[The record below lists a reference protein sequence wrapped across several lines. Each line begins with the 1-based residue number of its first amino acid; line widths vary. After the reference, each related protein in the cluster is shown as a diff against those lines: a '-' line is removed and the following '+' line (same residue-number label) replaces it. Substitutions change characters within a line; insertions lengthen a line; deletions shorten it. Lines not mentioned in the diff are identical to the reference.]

1 MLMDAS
7 LYVSIG
13 VKLTV
18 ALIGLL
24 IMTRLLGKK
33 EISQLTAFDF
43 VSSLMLSEL
52 VGNTIYD
59 DEIHLSHLLF
69 ALILWTV
76 LALGLEKFIAL
87 FPKISRYA
95 AGTPDLIIRDGVVDF
110 KAMKRNNL
118 DFAQLGMLL
127 RENDIF
133 SLREVA
139 YALFE
144 TNGSISVL
152 RQKNPEE
159 NTGNAK
165 DRQGSVSLPAY
176 IIENGSINEDT
187 LKRLGRDRTWVD
199 QLLLV
204 SGIPNQTCVLFA
216 EWSDSSGLYY
226 QLKEKHVKND

>member
-1 MLMDAS
+1 MIKIDNN
-7 LYVSIG
+7 LYITIAI
-13 VKLTV
+13 KLVV

-59 DEIHLSHLLF
+59 PEVHLSHLVF
-69 ALILWTV
+69 ALVVWTL
-76 LALGLEKFIAL
+76 LALGLEKFIASMPWL
-87 FPKISRYA
+87 SRYA
-95 AGTPDLIIRDGVVDF
+95 AGTPDLVIRDGVIDF

-127 RENDIF
+127 RENNVF

-152 RQKNPEE
+152 RQKDPNSLSGDAKAQQTKVCLPE
-159 NTGNAK
+159 
-165 DRQGSVSLPAY
+165 S
-176 IIENGSINEDT
+176 IIENGSINEDA
-187 LKRLGRDRTWVD
+187 LRRLGRNAQWLQ
-199 QLLLV
+199 QLLQL
-204 SGIPNQTCVLFA
+204 SGIAHHERVLYA
-216 EWSDSSGLYY
+216 EWSDDSGLFY
-226 QLKEKHVKND
+226 QLK

>member
-1 MLMDAS
+1 MKVNAS

-13 VKLTV
+13 LKLAV
-18 ALIGLL
+18 AMIGLL

-69 ALILWTV
+69 ALIIWTL
-76 LALGLEKFIAL
+76 LALGLEKFIAR
-87 FPKISRYA
+87 FPKLSRYTT
-95 AGTPDLIIRDGVVDF
+95 GTPDLIIREGVIDF

-118 DFAQLGMLL
+118 DFGQLGMLL
-127 RENDIF
+127 RENNIF

-152 RQKNPEE
+152 RQKDPEDIS
-159 NTGNAK
+159 GNAN
-165 DRQGSVSLPAY
+165 DQLSRVSLPSY
-176 IIENGSINEDT
+176 IIENGCINEDS
-187 LKRLGRDRTWVD
+187 LKRLGRDRNWVE
-199 QLLLV
+199 QLLQL
-204 SGIPNQTCVLFA
+204 SGISHHERVLFA

-226 QLKEKHVKND
+226 QLKE

>member
-1 MLMDAS
+1 M
-7 LYVSIG
+7 SIG

-24 IMTRLLGKK
+24 VMTRLLGKK

-59 DEIHLSHLLF
+59 DEVHLSHLIF
-69 ALILWTV
+69 ALALWTL
-76 LALGLEKFIAL
+76 LALGLEKLIAL
-87 FPKISRYA
+87 FPRLSRYA
-95 AGTPDLIIRDGVVDF
+95 AGTPVLLIRDGVVDF

-127 RENDIF
+127 RENNIF

-152 RQKNPEE
+152 RQKEPEE
-159 NTGNAK
+159 ISGNAK
-165 DRQGSVSLPAY
+165 AQRGSVSLPAY

-187 LKRLGRDRTWVD
+187 LKRLGRNRLWVE
-199 QLLLV
+199 QLLQL
-204 SGIPNQTCVLFA
+204 SGIPHQKRVLFA

-226 QLKEKHVKND
+226 QLKEEQED

>member
-1 MLMDAS
+1 MDMS
-7 LYVSIG
+7 LYITIA
-13 VKLTV
+13 VKLVV

-59 DEIHLSHLLF
+59 PEVHLSHLLF
-69 ALILWTV
+69 ALVVWTL
-76 LALGLEKFIAL
+76 LALGLEKFIAWMPWL
-87 FPKISRYA
+87 SRYA
-95 AGTPDLIIRDGVVDF
+95 AGTPDLVIKDGVIDF

-127 RENDIF
+127 RENNVF

-152 RQKNPEE
+152 RQKDPDSMSGDAKNQQTKVCLPE
-159 NTGNAK
+159 
-165 DRQGSVSLPAY
+165 S
-176 IIENGSINEDT
+176 IIENGHINEDA
-187 LKRLGRDRTWVD
+187 LKRLGRDSEWLN
-199 QLLLV
+199 QLLQL
-204 SGIPNQTCVLFA
+204 SSINRHEEVLYA
-216 EWSDSSGLYY
+216 EWSDSNGLFY
-226 QLKEKHVKND
+226 QLK

>member
-1 MLMDAS
+1 MKVDS
-7 LYVSIG
+7 NLYVSIG

-59 DEIHLSHLLF
+59 DNIHLSHLLF
-69 ALILWTV
+69 ALVIWTL
-76 LALGLEKFIAL
+76 LALGLEKFIAR
-87 FPKISRYA
+87 FPRLSRYA
-95 AGTPDLIIRDGVVDF
+95 AGTPDLIIRDGVIDF

-127 RENDIF
+127 RENNIF
-133 SLREVA
+133 SLREVS

-152 RQKNPEE
+152 RQKDPEE
-159 NTGNAK
+159 ISGNAK
-165 DRQGSVSLPAY
+165 DQQGGVSLPAY
-176 IIENGSINEDT
+176 IIENGNINEDT
-187 LKRLGRDRTWVD
+187 LKRIGRDRIWVD
-199 QLLLV
+199 QLLQL
-204 SGIPNQTCVLFA
+204 SGIPHYEHVLFA
-216 EWSDSSGLYY
+216 EWSDASGLFY
-226 QLKEKHVKND
+226 QLKEVKKV

>member
-1 MLMDAS
+1 MKVNAN

-59 DEIHLSHLLF
+59 AEVHLSHLVF
-69 ALILWTV
+69 ALMIWTL
-76 LALGLEKFIAL
+76 LALGLEKFIAR
-87 FPKISRYA
+87 FPRLSRYA
-95 AGTPDLIIRDGVVDF
+95 AGTPDLIIRSGVVDF
-110 KAMKRNNL
+110 KAMRRNNL

-127 RENDIF
+127 RENNIF

-152 RQKNPEE
+152 RQKDPEGIS
-159 NTGNAK
+159 GNAK
-165 DRQGSVSLPAY
+165 DQQGSVSLPAY

-187 LKRLGRDRTWVD
+187 LQRLGRDRAWVD
-199 QLLLV
+199 QLLQL
-204 SGIPNQTCVLFA
+204 SGISRHEHVLFA
-216 EWSDSSGLYY
+216 EWSDSSGLYF
-226 QLKEKHVKND
+226 QLKEAKKT

>member
-1 MLMDAS
+1 MDMS
-7 LYVSIG
+7 LYITIA
-13 VKLTV
+13 VKLVV

-59 DEIHLSHLLF
+59 PEVHLSHLLF
-69 ALILWTV
+69 ALLVWTL
-76 LALGLEKFIAL
+76 LALGLEKFIAWMPWL
-87 FPKISRYA
+87 SRYA
-95 AGTPDLIIRDGVVDF
+95 AGTPDLVIKDGVIDF

-127 RENDIF
+127 RENNVF

-152 RQKNPEE
+152 RQNDPDSMSGDAKNQQTKVCLPE
-159 NTGNAK
+159 
-165 DRQGSVSLPAY
+165 S
-176 IIENGSINEDT
+176 IIENGHINEDA
-187 LKRLGRDRTWVD
+187 LKRLGRDSKWLN
-199 QLLLV
+199 QLLQL
-204 SGIPNQTCVLFA
+204 SSINRHEEVLYA
-216 EWSDSSGLYY
+216 EWSDSNGLFY
-226 QLKEKHVKND
+226 QLK

>member
-1 MLMDAS
+1 MDTN

-59 DEIHLSHLLF
+59 KEIHLSHLLF
-69 ALILWTV
+69 ALIIWTL

-87 FPKISRYA
+87 FPRLSRYA
-95 AGTPDLIIRDGVVDF
+95 AGTPDLIIREGVIDF

-127 RENDIF
+127 RENNVF

-152 RQKNPEE
+152 LQKDSGEIN
-159 NTGNAK
+159 GNAR
-165 DRQGSVSLPAY
+165 DRQVNVSLPAY

-187 LKRLGRDRTWVD
+187 LKRLGRDRMWVE
-199 QLLLV
+199 QLLQI
-204 SGIPNQTCVLFA
+204 SGISHPENVLFA
-216 EWSDSSGLYY
+216 EWSNSSGLYY
-226 QLKEKHVKND
+226 QLKEAIKA